1 MYVGFGPGFYVRS
14 KYGAPPLGLV
24 NLFAEAAPN
33 QKDRGYT
40 LLPTPGL
47 VIYDEFTAPMRG
59 IFYQQG
65 AFNNDVFV
73 VHGST
78 LTRVALN
85 GTKTDVATNVPGSEA
100 VSLAFSIINELI
112 LVADGKVYSYD
123 GSTFQQETV
132 DAAINFVSVDFIDGR
147 FVVVGDNS
155 SQFYWSNVLSTTFDP
170 LNFATAEFS
179 ADDLVTVIA
188 QRNAIVLFGTS
199 VAEVWVSTGDANAPF
214 QRQPGVIIE
223 KGCIGPR
230 AAVLVNQAICW
241 VGSDDVVYR
250 MDGYQATPISTPAIS
265 EKLGAADARV
275 SFYIED
281 GHQFFLVSL
290 PETAYAFDTSTNEW
304 AERRSSG
311 VNGYRPFQY
320 VYRDGKHLAACRYT
334 ANVYEQRTDTYTDT
348 GSHILREAS
357 LFVPLQ
363 QRMSCDNVILDGAR
377 GTGLISGQGEQ
388 PIILLDWS
396 DDGGNTYAAPR
407 NIFPGKIGKLATRMF
422 TTRCG
427 LMRPPGR
434 VFRVRFTDPTLFRLD
449 GMRLNEV
456 AY

>member
-1 MYVGFGPGFYVRS
+1 MYVGFGPGFFVRS

-47 VIYDEFTAPMRG
+47 TLYDEFSFPVRG

-65 AFNNDVFV
+65 VFGNDVFV
-73 VHGST
+73 IHANT
-78 LTRVALN
+78 LTRVAPD
-85 GTKTDVATNVPGSEA
+85 GTKTVVSTSVPGSEP
-100 VSLAFSIINELI
+100 VSMAFSLIDELV

-123 GSTFQQETV
+123 GATFQQETV
-132 DAAINFVSVDFIDGR
+132 DSNINFVTAEFIDAR
-147 FVVVGDNS
+147 FVVVGNNS
-155 SQFYWSNVLSTTFDP
+155 SQFYWSNVLSATFDL

-179 ADDLVTVIA
+179 GDDLVTVVA
-188 QRNAIVLFGTS
+188 QRNALVLFGTNTT
-199 VAEVWVSTGDANAPF
+199 EVWVSTGDANAPF

-230 AAVLVNQAICW
+230 AAVLVDQVICW

-250 MDGYQATPISTPAIS
+250 MDGYQATQISTPAIS
-265 EKLGAADARV
+265 ENLGAADTRV

-281 GHQFFLVSL
+281 GHQFLLVSL
-290 PETAYAFDTSTNEW
+290 PERAFLYDTTIGEW
-304 AERRSSG
+304 HERRSSG
-311 VNGYRPFQY
+311 VDGYLPYQY
-320 VYRDGKHLAACRYT
+320 VRRDGKHLCASRYT
-334 ANVYEQRTDTYTDT
+334 QDVYEQDTSVYTEV
-348 GSHILREAS
+348 GSYILREAS
-357 LFVPLQ
+357 LFLPLQ
-363 QRMSCDNVILDGAR
+363 QRMSCDSVILDGAR

-396 DDGGNTYAAPR
+396 DDGGNTFAAPR
-407 NIFPGKIGKLATRMF
+407 NIFPGKIGQYTARMF